1 MNRTIPIIVCTFA
14 LLLPPLLG
22 GGQEGA
28 YATTYCG
35 RVVNSAGEPL
45 PYATVYPINDPVS
58 GTATNNDGYFSFE
71 AFLASGS
78 EVVISYIG
86 YEKASV
92 SESILRQIQDTLL
105 LYSSTSPTGALP
117 PTIVLSEQ
125 PIGLEEMVVSA
136 KQPKYANKR
145 KQMALLLR
153 AVHEQ
158 LQSDWPITPTAYR
171 MVSDVRMDSEDK
183 PWGIEQMIATV
194 VTLPFNTLPPSYN
207 PQSTIAG
214 TAHNSPSGALDSL
227 QFRGEYCKRY
237 FAPTIRRLA
246 DSIYTTDILE
256 QMGTKTRKAAVAID
270 SGVVVHK
277 GLFMAGNVRAEFE
290 EYMND
295 VRHWSVNKENDSVT
309 VLTYS
314 VKKNFLF
321 IFNVQYTAHF
331 IVDSRT
337 LRMER
342 SAEQLK
348 MKVTIPFGIKLDAG
362 QLAMLNML
370 NLSEQQINKFRLR
383 QATADIH
390 FNTLY
395 QTIDEHIYVLEKN
408 LHTDAVIIGA
418 RKQTIPVKIHA
429 TQRMTQVTPNTIP
442 LTRDQLTRQ
451 LQREIVEIY

>member
-1 MNRTIPIIVCTFA
+1 MRSGLTA
-14 LLLPPLLG
+14 LAVLLG
-22 GGQEGA
+22 FSLQA
-28 YATTYCG
+28 MTYSG
-35 RVVNSAGEPL
+35 RVVNRAGEPL
-45 PYATVYPINDPVS
+45 PYATVYPMDDPVK
-58 GTATNNDGYFSFE
+58 GTATNNDGYFTFE
-71 AFLASGS
+71 ADLASGS

-92 SESILRQIQDTLL
+92 PSDSLTAQRSIGVAGATSEGGLIILK
-105 LYSSTSPTGALP
+105 
-117 PTIVLSEQ
+117 EQ

-145 KQMALLLR
+145 KQMALLLQ
-153 AVHEQ
+153 AVYEQ

-194 VTLPFNTLPPSYN
+194 VTLPYNTLPPSYN
-207 PQSTIAG
+207 SDTPQ
-214 TAHNSPSGALDSL
+214 DSL
-227 QFRGEYCKRY
+227 QFHGEYCKRY
-237 FAPTIRRLA
+237 FAPAIRKLA

-256 QMGTKTRKAAVAID
+256 QMGSKTRKAASAID

-277 GLFMAGNVRAEFE
+277 GLFAAGNAKAEFG
-290 EYMND
+290 EYMDN
-295 VRHWSVNKENDSVT
+295 VRHWSVNKENDDVT
-309 VLTYS
+309 VLTYT
-314 VKKNFLF
+314 VKKSFML
-321 IFNVQYTAHF
+321 IFRVQYTVHF

-337 LRMER
+337 LRLVR
-342 SAEQLK
+342 SAEQMK
-348 MKVTIPFGIKLDAG
+348 MKIKIPFGVKLDAG

-395 QTIDEHIYVLEKN
+395 QQKGEHIYILEKN
-408 LHTDAVIIGA
+408 LHTDATIIGA
-418 RKQTIPVKIHA
+418 KRQTIPLEVNA
-429 TQRMTQVTPNTIP
+429 TQRITQITPNALP
-442 LTRDQLTRQ
+442 LTRDQLTRR